1 MFGSR
6 RRRFFRFSLRLVFF
20 LSCRVRLFPLLL
32 CRRFLRGSFLP
43 FAPDERDFV
52 SNVHLPAFLHV
63 NVGERSVLGRFPL
76 HGRFV
81 CLNLGEHF
89 TSRDLIALLFLPRY
103 EGSLTHRVAQF
114 RHLDLRHGSKGY
126 NVTGVI
132 SLQWQFL
139 FVMVVTPLT
148 NFTRSRPVSQR

>member
-1 MFGSR
+1 MFLLRWSDFLLFGSR
-6 RRRFFRFSLRLVFF
+6 RCTFFRFSLRLVFF

-43 FAPDERDFV
+43 FASDERDFV
-52 SNVHLPAFLHV
+52 SNVHLPPFLHV

-89 TSRDLIALLFLPRY
+89 TRRHLIALLCLPGY

-114 RHLDLRHGSKGY
+114 RHLDLSHGSKVY

-132 SLQWQFL
+132 SLRWQFL
-139 FVMVVTPLT
+139 FAIL
-148 NFTRSRPVSQR
+148 VSL